1 MTVVIRPQY
10 TVQER
15 FRVSLFAVLFMLLM
29 IALIVGGLY
38 MSRVA
43 TQREQEALAIKAR
56 LRQLRA
62 QQTQYEELFS
72 TLMIYDRDPDLLYL
86 IQQNLA
92 EESENLLAIDPTNQ
106 DSQRDVAYYQSLAE
120 DIGSLGDKAHQP
132 EIPSSDRQI
141 NLMKRHFGRAMKW
154 VRTLNA
160 RGLISEIDSHEH
172 LARLN
177 RNSLMLEV
185 EAYKRQGLE
194 ARDQNDLSAA
204 SSFYKHAK
212 DLLIHSDIQI
222 NDKSQQIKKISRLIS
237 GLYDSTMGEDTS
249 AASDSQ
255 SASTRD

>member
-1 MTVVIRPQY
+1 M
-10 TVQER
+10 
-15 FRVSLFAVLFMLLM
+15 SLFAILFMISM
-29 IALIVGGLY
+29 VGLIIGGLY

-43 TQREQEALAIKAR
+43 TLKEQEAQAVKAR
-56 LRQLRA
+56 LRQLRS

-72 TLMIYDRDPDLLYL
+72 TLMVYDRDPDLLHL

-92 EESENLLAIDPTNQ
+92 EEAESLLAIDPTNQ
-106 DSQRDVAYYQSLAE
+106 DSQRDVAYYQSLAD
-120 DIGSLGDKAHQP
+120 DISSLGEKAHQP

-141 NLMKRHFGRAMKW
+141 NLMKRHFGRTMKW

-160 RGLISEIDSHEH
+160 RGLISEVESHEH
-172 LARLN
+172 LARLT

-194 ARDQNDLSAA
+194 ARDQHDLSAA

-212 DLLIHSDIQI
+212 DLLIHSDIHL
-222 NDKSQQIKKISRLIS
+222 NDKPQQIKKISQLIS

-255 SASTRD
+255 SASSRD